1 MCHHDHSG
9 GGGIIGI
16 IYRIQF
22 YLVLKFMRFKAPILR
37 DDASVNNFE
46 CNSITRHI
54 RYSRRNIGNDNA
66 TSYGTV
72 SVPICLFLLANLVV
86 HWKVYCP
93 GIGCTAHIVSSNVIW
108 HIRCHVIAIRQSS
121 AQLSIINSC
130 NKNKRNWFYYVS
142 VCHFT
147 IEKLKDHLRWKGVF
161 IF

>member
-1 MCHHDHSG
+1 MPGHIVIRVFKTNLDSCPGKKMVEEREKYFSISQNSINIKMPQRSVVGRHCSKNLSG
-9 GGGIIGI
+9 YYTHPSHPI
-16 IYRIQF
+16 

-86 HWKVYCP
+86 H
-93 GIGCTAHIVSSNVIW
+93 
-108 HIRCHVIAIRQSS
+108 
-121 AQLSIINSC
+121 
-130 NKNKRNWFYYVS
+130 
-142 VCHFT
+142 
-147 IEKLKDHLRWKGVF
+147 
-161 IF
+161 